1 MKFEE
6 VYPALR
12 EGKGVRRKGSEII
25 YRPTHF
31 LLINNSDLSADDWEI
46 VEEKKKSAD
55 DWEIVEEKKKV
66 KLRDLTKEQY
76 DRRIEKNCGSSLECE
91 SCPFKVVECAYSS
104 NLGWINHKELF
115 SDKFL
120 DQEVEVEE

>member
-25 YRPTHF
+25 YRPRHF
-31 LLINNSDLSADDWEI
+31 LFINKSDFSADDWEI

-55 DWEIVEEKKKV
+55 DLEIVEEKKKV
-66 KLRDLTKEQY
+66 KLRDLTKEQF
-76 DRRIEKNCGSSLECE
+76 DRRIEKYCDGNCENCVYEKVICDSSL
-91 SCPFKVVECAYSS
+91 KSS
-104 NLGWINHKELF
+104 WIRNKDLY

-120 DQEVEVEE
+120 DQEIEVEEDD